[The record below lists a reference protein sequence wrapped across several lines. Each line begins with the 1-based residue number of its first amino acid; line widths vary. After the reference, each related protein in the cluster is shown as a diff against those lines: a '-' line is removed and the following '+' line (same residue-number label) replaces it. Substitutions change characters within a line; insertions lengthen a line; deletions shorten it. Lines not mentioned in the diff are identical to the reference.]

1 MSGGF
6 SCGIWYRGSRR
17 IVVLPV
23 PSSFDNERG
32 IYCEMG
38 SGNID
43 RRSIGLSE
51 FPTTLAMLLGNDGV
65 TDQEVGRNETGNV
78 RIT

>member
-1 MSGGF
+1 VSGGF

-38 SGNID
+38 SGNIALD
-43 RRSIGLSE
+43 DDDEEERVIG
-51 FPTTLAMLLGNDGV
+51 
-65 TDQEVGRNETGNV
+65 GR
-78 RIT
+78 